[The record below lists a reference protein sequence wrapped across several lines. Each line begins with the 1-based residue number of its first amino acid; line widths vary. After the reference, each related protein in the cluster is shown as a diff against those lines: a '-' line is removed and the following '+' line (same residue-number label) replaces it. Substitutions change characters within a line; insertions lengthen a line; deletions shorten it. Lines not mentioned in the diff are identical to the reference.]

1 MLSESTARLVDEEVV
16 LDEPELVR
24 IKGSD
29 LPVSAR
35 RLLGVAEHRAIGRR
49 DSTLVGRQWELA
61 ALTGV
66 LDRSIA
72 GSGAVVGVAA
82 PPGVGKS
89 RLVSELAA
97 IAASRGVSVYSTFCE
112 SHASEI
118 PFHAVSRLLRGGR
131 RSGHVRLTEKLRI
144 CSSWTTCSVSA
155 TLRCRR
161 RTLRRKPA
169 GAGSPLW
176 STGRRWPVQRRP
188 STPSR
193 TCIG

>member
-1 MLSESTARLVDEEVV
+1 MLSESTARLVDEAVV

-24 IKGSD
+24 IKGSE
-29 LPVSAR
+29 LPVPAR
-35 RLLGVAEHRAIGRR
+35 RLLGVAEHGAIGRR

-89 RLVSELAA
+89 RLVAELAA

-118 PFHAVSRLLRGGR
+118 PFHAVSRLLRGIFG
-131 RSGHVRLTEKLRI
+131 VDELADE
-144 CSSWTTCSVSA
+144 
-155 TLRCRR
+155 
-161 RTLRRKPA
+161 A
-169 GAGSPLW
+169 GAGADPDADS
-176 STGRRWPVQRRP
+176 RRGCRGSAPP
-188 STPSR
+188 
-193 TCIG
+193 G